1 MNQIRTFVF
10 LLGLFTAVSTFGQV
24 TLTNK
29 VYESGS
35 KTHFDNYKKC
45 EFYFECDCCSGKL
58 LFTTSTNFMLVN
70 YCTSDFVVTKGTYKI
85 ADEQV
90 TLNSDGSRIDVKYN
104 WEREVNPEAEPAY
117 FVNDS
122 TIAKY
127 QLNYRIDNCERTML
141 VNEQANGTF
150 IAIETELSLADELEQ
165 LRKYKLT
172 ELLKLK

>member
-1 MNQIRTFVF
+1 MKKIRTIAFF
-10 LLGLFTAVSTFGQV
+10 LCFLTAGTTLGQV
-24 TLTNK
+24 KLTNK

-58 LFTTSTNFMLVN
+58 LFTTSTNFVLVN
-70 YCTSDFVVTKGTYKI
+70 YCSSDFVVTKGTYKI
-85 ADEQV
+85 TDEQV

-141 VNEQANGTF
+141 INEQAYGTF
-150 IAIETELSLADELEQ
+150 IAIETELPLADELER
-165 LRKYKLT
+165 LKIVTRCLT
-172 ELLKLK
+172 MII

>member
-1 MNQIRTFVF
+1 
-10 LLGLFTAVSTFGQV
+10 
-24 TLTNK
+24 
-29 VYESGS
+29 
-35 KTHFDNYKKC
+35 
-45 EFYFECDCCSGKL
+45 
-58 LFTTSTNFMLVN
+58 MLVN